1 MPPAAAPRTAPRR
14 FGRVNWL
21 GIATVMRRHWLRF
34 LKSGWETVAA
44 PIFTT
49 LLYLAVFALALG
61 PAHDTPEGRQ
71 VYAYIV
77 PGLAMFAAIQRA
89 SEDCVFAVT
98 FDKLEGIIVDL
109 LMPPLN
115 GLEFVLG
122 HLIMGVLGAVG
133 LALPIMALSF
143 WLFDLSVA
151 NPLLALVYLTVG
163 AATAAAMALIVALW
177 AKKWDHVGAF
187 LGFLVVPLVFLSGT
201 FTPIDSLSLTL
212 AGIDWAFLLWLS
224 PFAHL
229 IDGFRAATTGP
240 HAQPIWLTLS
250 VSTGFAVAFTA
261 LAAKLYTTGWRLKP

>member
-1 MPPAAAPRTAPRR
+1 MPPVAAPRAQPRR
-14 FGRVNWL
+14 IGRVNWL
-21 GIATVMRRHWLRF
+21 GVVTLMRRHWLRF

-77 PGLAMFAAIQRA
+77 PGLVMFAAIQRA
-89 SEDCVFAVT
+89 AEDSVFAVT

-109 LMPPLN
+109 LMPPVN

-122 HLIMGVLGAVG
+122 HLAMAAIGAVG
-133 LALPIMALSF
+133 LALPILGLSF
-143 WLFDLSVA
+143 WLFDLPVT
-151 NPLLALVYLTVG
+151 NPLLALAYLAVG
-163 AATAAAMALIVALW
+163 ATIASAMALIVALW
-177 AKKWDHVGAF
+177 AQKWDHVGAF

-201 FTPIDSLSLTL
+201 FTPIDSLALTFG
-212 AGIDWAFLLWLS
+212 GIDWHGLLWIS

-240 HAQPIWLTLS
+240 HAMPVWITLP
-250 VSTGFAVAFTA
+250 VSAAFAVALTA
-261 LAAKLYTTGWRLKP
+261 AAARLYTSGWRLKP

>member
-1 MPPAAAPRTAPRR
+1 
-14 FGRVNWL
+14 
-21 GIATVMRRHWLRF
+21 

-61 PAHDTPEGRQ
+61 PAHDTPEGRR

-77 PGLAMFAAIQRA
+77 PGLVMFAAIQRA
-89 SEDCVFAVT
+89 AEDCVFTVT

-109 LMPPLN
+109 LMPPLT

-122 HLIMGVLGAVG
+122 HLAMAVIGAVG
-133 LALPIMALSF
+133 LALPILGLSF
-143 WLFDLSVA
+143 WLFGMSVA
-151 NPLLALVYLTVG
+151 DPLLALAYLVVG

-177 AKKWDHVGAF
+177 AQKWDHVGAF

-201 FTPIDSLSLTL
+201 FTPIENLALTFG
-212 AGIDWAFLLWLS
+212 GIDWQGLLWIS

-240 HAQPIWLTLS
+240 HALPVWLTLPIAS
-250 VSTGFAVAFTA
+250 GFAVALTA
-261 LAAKLYTTGWRLKP
+261 AAAKLYTVGWRLKP